1 VEAAHGGPAVEGR
14 DGAVDD
20 NLTVL
25 AVPLHG
31 TARFAA
37 Q

>member
-1 VEAAHGGPAVEGR
+1 VEAAHRGPAVEGR
-14 DGAVDD
+14 HGAVGDK
-20 NLTVL
+20 LTVL